1 MAEDLAS
8 VANQVNQSIAD
19 PVPEVAAPPPTSV
32 DLIRGVVNPATGE
45 WENTAVVREMTGEDE
60 EALAALDAREDLSY
74 GDYLVNLLQR
84 CVVSIG
90 GQEVAK
96 TPHIVDDLL
105 IGDRDLLFLAV
116 IRATY
121 GTSRKIEMICGG
133 CREHNDVVLQLDDD
147 FPISDVEVDTTKKIA
162 VQLKNGKTVEFNYPT
177 AGDSRY
183 ALKKAKTTAEQNTLI
198 IARCADV
205 NMDRISREN
214 WAKKLS
220 ISDRSNIVKALTST
234 QPGPRMEEVKTQCAH
249 CNAEM
254 VVAVDWVSLLFG

>member
-8 VANQVNQSIAD
+8 VANQVNQGIAD
-19 PVPEVAAPPPTSV
+19 PVPEVAAPPSTSV
-32 DLIRGVVNPATGE
+32 ELIRGVFNGATGD
-45 WENTAVVREMTGEDE
+45 WENNAVVREMTGEDE
-60 EALAALDAREDLSY
+60 EALAAIDAREDLSY
-74 GDYLVNLLQR
+74 GDYLYHLLQR

-90 GQEVAK
+90 SQEISKV
-96 TPHIVDDLL
+96 PHIIDDLL
-105 IGDRDLLFLAV
+105 IGDRDLLFLAIV
-116 IRATY
+116 RATY
-121 GTSRKIEMICGG
+121 GISRKIEMICGG
-133 CREHNDVVLQLDDD
+133 CREHNDVTLRLDDD
-147 FPISDVEVDTTKKIA
+147 FPVSDVEVDTTKKIS
-162 VQLKNGKTVEFNYPT
+162 VKLKNGSTVEFNYPT

-205 NMDRISREN
+205 SMDRISREN
-214 WAKKLS
+214 WAKKLN